1 MQFIHQLINAWD
13 RVPVLDGFLVQGSV
27 INAQGVIVTPGED
40 QGHSGLTNAQEC
52 DRVEELLRV
61 MQLL

>member
-1 MQFIHQLINAWD
+1 MTEIPCLGHI
-13 RVPVLDGFLVQGSV
+13 